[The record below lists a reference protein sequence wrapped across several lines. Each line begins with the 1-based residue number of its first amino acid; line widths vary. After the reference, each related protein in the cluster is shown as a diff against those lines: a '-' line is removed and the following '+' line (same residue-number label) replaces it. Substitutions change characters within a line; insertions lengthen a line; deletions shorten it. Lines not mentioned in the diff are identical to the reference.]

1 MKIAIGVSRGLK
13 YLHEN
18 DIIHGRV
25 KPSNILLN
33 HDYKPL
39 VLFLNL
45 KIIKLTNYTMKRLF
59 FRYLNKLV
67 LFVDCN
73 AYIL

>member
-45 KIIKLTNYTMKRLF
+45 KTIKLTIFL
-59 FRYLNKLV
+59 
-67 LFVDCN
+67 
-73 AYIL
+73 IS